1 MNRNLRPIDENGNY
15 LDDRKQWLEDNA
27 DVRFYSKMEC
37 LEWFVE
43 DDISQLYTMIE
54 ENIGIDEW
62 LQEMSH
68 RIEEYDETYY
78 ILEEEDLI
86 TYRDI
91 FYNQGEDNE

>member
-27 DVRFYSKMEC
+27 TAVFYNKLEC

-43 DDISQLYTMIE
+43 DDIYQLYQMIDS
-54 ENIGIDEW
+54 NMGIDEW
-62 LQEMSH
+62 YDEMSH

-78 ILEEEDLI
+78 ILEEEKLI
-86 TYRDI
+86 EYRET
-91 FYNQGEDNE
+91 FV